1 MELKELL
8 IFCSHK
14 SDYLHCVVKIVW
26 LLFYQIL
33 CITHSQHFVVR
44 KLLSQSVKGG
54 IFLYEVPPPKWN
66 KGAQNW
72 IWQVSISQSRVKTT
86 YFFDLKSDIWLSVQ
100 DKIGFYHTYNQV
112 RAQSLKQMFIGFMF
126 GLKLWYRSFRV
137 SQASIS
143 DRTTCIYKFC
153 LGKVDTVQC

>member
-1 MELKELL
+1 MERKELL

-14 SDYLHCVVKIVW
+14 SDYLHCVVKIV
-26 LLFYQIL
+26 LIAVLPNIMY
-33 CITHSQHFVVR
+33 HSQSALCCT
-44 KLLSQSVKGG
+44 KASQSVSQGG
-54 IFLYEVPPPKWN
+54 IFLYEVPHPPPSETRGRKIEY
-66 KGAQNW
+66 GR
-72 IWQVSISQSRVKTT
+72 SQSVSRGSKLII
-86 YFFDLKSDIWLSVQ
+86 FWLSVQ